1 LDFFFNGRIYKWI
14 MDWLVVSNIF
24 YFP

>member
-1 LDFFFNGRIYKWI
+1 MGQLWWMVYSLIYS
-14 MDWLVVSNIF
+14 WLVVSNIF